1 MIARVASIVVAF
13 VLLASAGARAEAYT
27 KVFVNGTAVPVFFND
42 GDSFRVQAGPLRGV
56 QARLSGYNTL
66 ESFGPAHSWGT
77 WTTKEMY
84 AIAKLATL
92 TARKGV
98 WHCEGDGAKDGYGR
112 LLLFCKDLAAHL
124 IRNGLAHAYSVNS
137 DPADPELLAVQKE
150 AMRERRG
157 MWAHGIPRFVMTSL
171 HSKDEGG
178 DKHGV
183 SSNRLISTYD
193 GHSDKWVHED
203 TYKECQNVC
212 HEVPDATDAELDK
225 VIVLLKADEEAAGVT
240 GAMDAALLRETARAL
255 IEMSLRGAPL
265 VVTELG
271 VYGLALPPGITQE
284 QAGPIVAAMTR
295 ISAAK
300 KIVATGKR
308 KDTCQVYVDFKR
320 RFGGERAECLR

>member
-1 MIARVASIVVAF
+1 
-13 VLLASAGARAEAYT
+13 
-27 KVFVNGTAVPVFFND
+27 
-42 GDSFRVQAGPLRGV
+42 
-56 QARLSGYNTL
+56 
-66 ESFGPAHSWGT
+66 
-77 WTTKEMY
+77 
-84 AIAKLATL
+84 
-92 TARKGV
+92 
-98 WHCEGDGAKDGYGR
+98 
-112 LLLFCKDLAAHL
+112 
-124 IRNGLAHAYSVNS
+124 
-137 DPADPELLAVQKE
+137 
-150 AMRERRG
+150 

-212 HEVPDATDAELDK
+212 HEVPDTTDADLDK
-225 VIVLLKADEEAAGVT
+225 IIVLLKADEEAASVT
-240 GAMDAALLRETARAL
+240 AAMDAALLRETARAL

-295 ISAAK
+295 INAAK
-300 KIVATGKR
+300 KIAATGKR